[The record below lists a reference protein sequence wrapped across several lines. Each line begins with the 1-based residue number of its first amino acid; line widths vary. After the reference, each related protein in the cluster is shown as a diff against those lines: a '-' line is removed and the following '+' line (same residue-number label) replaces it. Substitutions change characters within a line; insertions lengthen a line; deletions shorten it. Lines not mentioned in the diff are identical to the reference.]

1 MPSMTPLPSPFLKS
15 PFSRPDPLSGTSRL
29 STMGL
34 FLGALALLMLLT
46 TQAHA
51 ASGAGGG
58 LPYEDWLTRIR
69 QSITGPVAF
78 GISVI
83 AIVAAGA
90 MLIFGG
96 DMNGFMKTLVFIVLV
111 LAFVIAAQ
119 NTLSAI
125 TGTGAVIAGCF
136 DAMSTTISSARA

>member
-1 MPSMTPLPSPFLKS
+1 MFSTFQIRHPNRMTMLWV
-15 PFSRPDPLSGTSRL
+15 
-29 STMGL
+29 GL
-34 FLGALALLMLLT
+34 GVLALTLLLA
-46 TQAHA
+46 QDAHA
-51 ASGAGGG
+51 AAGTGGG
-58 LPYEDWLTRIR
+58 LPYEDWLTKIR

-78 GISVI
+78 AISVI

-119 NTLSAI
+119 NMLSSI
-125 TGTGAVIAGCF
+125 TGVGAVIAN
-136 DAMSTTISSARA
+136 ATSSTTPTALRLDRA

>member
-1 MPSMTPLPSPFLKS
+1 MFSTFQIRRPSRT
-15 PFSRPDPLSGTSRL
+15 
-29 STMGL
+29 TML
-34 FLGALALLMLLT
+34 WVVLGALALTLLLA
-46 TQAHA
+46 QDAHA
-51 ASGAGGG
+51 AAGTGGG
-58 LPYEDWLTRIR
+58 LPYEDWLTKIR

-78 GISVI
+78 AVSVI

-119 NTLSAI
+119 NMLSAI
-125 TGTGAVIAGCF
+125 TGVGAAIA
-136 DAMSTTISSARA
+136 DATTSPSPATLPFERV

>member
-1 MPSMTPLPSPFLKS
+1 MTFKPA
-15 PFSRPDPLSGTSRL
+15 FSCPDPLSRSSRL
-29 STMGL
+29 TTVLIM
-34 FLGALALLMLLT
+34 FGAFALLMIASH
-46 TQAHA
+46 AHA

-125 TGTGAVIAGCF
+125 TGTGAVIASLPTPLPLTF
-136 DAMSTTISSARA
+136 SIARA

>member
-1 MPSMTPLPSPFLKS
+1 MTSLSSNLSFVH
-15 PFSRPDPLSGTSRL
+15 PDPLSRSSRL
-29 STMGL
+29 TTVLVM
-34 FLGALALLMLLT
+34 FGAFALLMLASH
-46 TQAHA
+46 AHA

-125 TGTGAVIAGCF
+125 TGTGAVIASLPVPLPPTF
-136 DAMSTTISSARA
+136 SIARA

>member
-1 MPSMTPLPSPFLKS
+1 MTSLSSNLSFVD
-15 PFSRPDPLSGTSRL
+15 PDPLSRSSRL
-29 STMGL
+29 TTVVVMC
-34 FLGALALLMLLT
+34 GALALLMLMAT
-46 TQAHA
+46 HAHA

-96 DMNGFMKTLVFIVLV
+96 DMNSFMKTLVFIVLV

-125 TGTGAVIAGCF
+125 TGTGAVIASLA
-136 DAMSTTISSARA
+136 DHLPTLRA

>member
-1 MPSMTPLPSPFLKS
+1 MFSSFQSPRQKRMAL
-15 PFSRPDPLSGTSRL
+15 LWMALG
-29 STMGL
+29 GL
-34 FLGALALLMLLT
+34 ALMLLLAPD
-46 TQAHA
+46 AHA
-51 ASGAGGG
+51 SAGTGGG
-58 LPYEDWLTRIR
+58 LPYEDWLTKIR

-78 GISVI
+78 SISII

-119 NTLSAI
+119 NMLSAI
-125 TGTGAVIAGCF
+125 TGTGAVIG
-136 DAMSTTISSARA
+136 DAAPSAPAAMPLARA

>member
-1 MPSMTPLPSPFLKS
+1 MTSLLSFFALS
-15 PFSRPDPLSGTSRL
+15 SFARPDPLSRSSRL
-29 STMGL
+29 TKLVVM
-34 FLGALALLMLLT
+34 FGALALLMLLT

-125 TGTGAVIAGCF
+125 TGTGAVIAILT
-136 DAMSTTISSARA
+136 AHLPALRA

>member
-1 MPSMTPLPSPFLKS
+1 MTFKPA
-15 PFSRPDPLSGTSRL
+15 FSRPDPLSRSSRL
-29 STMGL
+29 TTVLIM
-34 FLGALALLMLLT
+34 FGAVALLMLLAS
-46 TQAHA
+46 QAHA
-51 ASGAGGG
+51 ASGTGGG

-125 TGTGAVIAGCF
+125 TGTGAVIASMAGHLPLL
-136 DAMSTTISSARA
+136 RA

>member
-1 MPSMTPLPSPFLKS
+1 MTFRPTLF
-15 PFSRPDPLSGTSRL
+15 RPDPMSRSSRL
-29 STMGL
+29 TTLILMA
-34 FLGALALLMLLT
+34 GALALLLLLASN
-46 TQAHA
+46 AHA

-125 TGTGAVIAGCF
+125 TGTGAVIASLA
-136 DAMSTTISSARA
+136 DHLSALQA

>member
-1 MPSMTPLPSPFLKS
+1 MTFLSSKLLLAYPDS
-15 PFSRPDPLSGTSRL
+15 SSRNNRMATAII
-29 STMGL
+29 MC
-34 FLGALALLMLLT
+34 GALALLMLLT
-46 TQAHA
+46 THAHA

-125 TGTGAVIAGCF
+125 TGTGAVIASLGGHLRSLR
-136 DAMSTTISSARA
+136 D

>member
-1 MPSMTPLPSPFLKS
+1 MTFLSSKLLLAYPDS
-15 PFSRPDPLSGTSRL
+15 SSRNNRMATAII
-29 STMGL
+29 MC
-34 FLGALALLMLLT
+34 GALALLMLLT
-46 TQAHA
+46 THAHA

-125 TGTGAVIAGCF
+125 TGTGAIIASLGGHLR
-136 DAMSTTISSARA
+136 SLRA

>member
-1 MPSMTPLPSPFLKS
+1 MTFHPSN
-15 PFSRPDPLSGTSRL
+15 FSLVHPDPLSRSSRL
-29 STMGL
+29 TTVLIM
-34 FLGALALLMLLT
+34 FGAFAMLMLLASHA
-46 TQAHA
+46 QA

-78 GISVI
+78 AISVI

-125 TGTGAVIAGCF
+125 TGTGAVIAELVSHLPRVQ
-136 DAMSTTISSARA
+136 A

>member
-1 MPSMTPLPSPFLKS
+1 MTFKPA
-15 PFSRPDPLSGTSRL
+15 FSHPDPLSRSSRL
-29 STMGL
+29 TTVLIM
-34 FLGALALLMLLT
+34 FGAFALLMIASH
-46 TQAHA
+46 AHA

-111 LAFVIAAQ
+111 LAFGIAAQ

-125 TGTGAVIAGCF
+125 TGTGAVIASLPTPLPLTF
-136 DAMSTTISSARA
+136 SIARA

>member
-1 MPSMTPLPSPFLKS
+1 MTFKPA
-15 PFSRPDPLSGTSRL
+15 FSHPDPLSRSSRL
-29 STMGL
+29 TTVLIM
-34 FLGALALLMLLT
+34 FGAFVLLMIASH
-46 TQAHA
+46 AHA

-125 TGTGAVIAGCF
+125 TGTGAVIASLAGHLPLTF
-136 DAMSTTISSARA
+136 SIARA

>member
-1 MPSMTPLPSPFLKS
+1 MLST
-15 PFSRPDPLSGTSRL
+15 SRPLQPTIRL
-29 STMGL
+29 TAPMTALGL
-34 FLGALALLMLLT
+34 IALVMLLAAD
-46 TQAHA
+46 AHA
-51 ASGAGGG
+51 AAGAGGG
-58 LPYEDWLTRIR
+58 LPYEDWMTRIR

-78 GISVI
+78 GISII

-125 TGTGAVIAGCF
+125 TGTGAVIAEAASF
-136 DAMSTTISSARA
+136 NAVVLPLQPARG

>member
-1 MPSMTPLPSPFLKS
+1 MTSQPSN
-15 PFSRPDPLSGTSRL
+15 FSLVHPDPLSRSSRL
-29 STMGL
+29 TTVLIMFGT
-34 FLGALALLMLLT
+34 FVFLMLLASHA
-46 TQAHA
+46 QA

-78 GISVI
+78 AISVI

-125 TGTGAVIAGCF
+125 TGTGAVIAEAAGHLPRVQ
-136 DAMSTTISSARA
+136 A

>member
-1 MPSMTPLPSPFLKS
+1 MFSSFQSPRQKRMPLLLMA
-15 PFSRPDPLSGTSRL
+15 
-29 STMGL
+29 
-34 FLGALALLMLLT
+34 LGVLALMLLLAPD
-46 TQAHA
+46 AHA
-51 ASGAGGG
+51 SAGTGGG
-58 LPYEDWLTRIR
+58 LPYEDWLTKIR

-78 GISVI
+78 SISII

-119 NTLSAI
+119 NMLSAI
-125 TGTGAVIAGCF
+125 TGTGAVIGEATQPAPA
-136 DAMSTTISSARA
+136 AMPLARG

>member
-1 MPSMTPLPSPFLKS
+1 MTFLPSNLSFVH
-15 PFSRPDPLSGTSRL
+15 PDPLSRSSRL
-29 STMGL
+29 TTVLVMFSA
-34 FLGALALLMLLT
+34 FALLMLLASH
-46 TQAHA
+46 AHA

-125 TGTGAVIAGCF
+125 TGTGAVIASLPTPLPLIF
-136 DAMSTTISSARA
+136 SIVRA

>member
-1 MPSMTPLPSPFLKS
+1 MTFLLS
-15 PFSRPDPLSGTSRL
+15 SFALSSFTRPDPLRRSSHLTTL
-29 STMGL
+29 VVM
-34 FLGALALLMLLT
+34 FGALVLLMLLT

-125 TGTGAVIAGCF
+125 TGTGAVIASLPTPLPLTF
-136 DAMSTTISSARA
+136 SIARA

>member
-1 MPSMTPLPSPFLKS
+1 MTMLWVIV
-15 PFSRPDPLSGTSRL
+15 
-29 STMGL
+29 
-34 FLGALALLMLLT
+34 GALAFMLLLA
-46 TQAHA
+46 QDAHA
-51 ASGAGGG
+51 AAGTGGG
-58 LPYEDWLTRIR
+58 LPYEDWLTKIR

-78 GISVI
+78 AVSVI

-119 NTLSAI
+119 NMLSAI
-125 TGTGAVIAGCF
+125 TGVGAVIA
-136 DAMSTTISSARA
+136 DAMQNTSPAALPFERA

>member
-1 MPSMTPLPSPFLKS
+1 MFWTFQTRRQRRTAMLWVVL
-15 PFSRPDPLSGTSRL
+15 
-29 STMGL
+29 
-34 FLGALALLMLLT
+34 AVLALTLLLA
-46 TQAHA
+46 QDAYA
-51 ASGAGGG
+51 AAGTGGG
-58 LPYEDWLTRIR
+58 LPYEDWLTKIR

-78 GISVI
+78 AVSVI

-119 NTLSAI
+119 NMLSAI
-125 TGTGAVIAGCF
+125 TGVGAVIA
-136 DAMSTTISSARA
+136 DAMHNTSPATLRFERG

>member
-1 MPSMTPLPSPFLKS
+1 MTFLSSKLLLAYPDS
-15 PFSRPDPLSGTSRL
+15 SSRNNRMATAIIMCGV
-29 STMGL
+29 
-34 FLGALALLMLLT
+34 LALLMLLT
-46 TQAHA
+46 THAHA

-125 TGTGAVIAGCF
+125 TGTGAVIASLGGHLR
-136 DAMSTTISSARA
+136 SLRA

>member
-1 MPSMTPLPSPFLKS
+1 MTCLHSFFAPSSFARPD
-15 PFSRPDPLSGTSRL
+15 PFSRSSRL
-29 STMGL
+29 TTL
-34 FLGALALLMLLT
+34 VVVFGALALLMLLT

-125 TGTGAVIAGCF
+125 TGTGAVIASLA
-136 DAMSTTISSARA
+136 DHLPALRA

>member
-1 MPSMTPLPSPFLKS
+1 MTSLPSNLSFVH
-15 PFSRPDPLSGTSRL
+15 PDPLSRSSRL
-29 STMGL
+29 TTVVVMC
-34 FLGALALLMLLT
+34 GALALLLLMA

-125 TGTGAVIAGCF
+125 TGTGAVIASLAGHL
-136 DAMSTTISSARA
+136 ATLRA

>member
-1 MPSMTPLPSPFLKS
+1 MTFLPSNLSFVH
-15 PFSRPDPLSGTSRL
+15 PDPLSRSSRL
-29 STMGL
+29 TTVLVM
-34 FLGALALLMLLT
+34 FGAFALLMLLAS
-46 TQAHA
+46 QAHA

-125 TGTGAVIAGCF
+125 TGTGAVIASLPAALPLTF
-136 DAMSTTISSARA
+136 SIARA

>member
-1 MPSMTPLPSPFLKS
+1 MTSLLSFFALS
-15 PFSRPDPLSGTSRL
+15 SFARPDPLSRSSRL
-29 STMGL
+29 TTLVVM
-34 FLGALALLMLLT
+34 FGALALLMLLT

-136 DAMSTTISSARA
+136 DAMPTTLSSARA

>member
-1 MPSMTPLPSPFLKS
+1 MFSSFQSPRPKRMTLL
-15 PFSRPDPLSGTSRL
+15 L
-29 STMGL
+29 
-34 FLGALALLMLLT
+34 LALGVLALMLLLAPD
-46 TQAHA
+46 AHA
-51 ASGAGGG
+51 SAGTGGG
-58 LPYEDWLTRIR
+58 LPYEDWLTKIR

-78 GISVI
+78 AISII

-119 NTLSAI
+119 NMLSAI
-125 TGTGAVIAGCF
+125 TGTGAVIG
-136 DAMSTTISSARA
+136 DAARSAPATVPLARG

>member
-1 MPSMTPLPSPFLKS
+1 MTSLLSFFALS
-15 PFSRPDPLSGTSRL
+15 SFARPDPLSRSSRL
-29 STMGL
+29 TTLVVM
-34 FLGALALLMLLT
+34 FGALALLMLLT

-125 TGTGAVIAGCF
+125 TGTGAVIAILT
-136 DAMSTTISSARA
+136 AHLPALRA

>member
-1 MPSMTPLPSPFLKS
+1 MTSLLSFFALS
-15 PFSRPDPLSGTSRL
+15 SFARPDPLSRSSRL
-29 STMGL
+29 TTLVVM
-34 FLGALALLMLLT
+34 FGALALLMLLT

-125 TGTGAVIAGCF
+125 TGTGAVIASLPTPLPLTF
-136 DAMSTTISSARA
+136 SVVRA

>member
-1 MPSMTPLPSPFLKS
+1 MFSTFQNRRHDRLPMLWVV
-15 PFSRPDPLSGTSRL
+15 
-29 STMGL
+29 
-34 FLGALALLMLLT
+34 LGVLALTLLLA
-46 TQAHA
+46 QDANA
-51 ASGAGGG
+51 AAGSGGG
-58 LPYEDWLTRIR
+58 LPYEDWLTKIR

-78 GISVI
+78 AVSVI

-119 NTLSAI
+119 NMLSAI
-125 TGTGAVIAGCF
+125 TGVGAVIA
-136 DAMSTTISSARA
+136 DATPNTSSANWQLGRA